1 MRRITFVRMEDT
13 QFGGAENFLRR
24 LQHGLQQ
31 QKIAF
36 DTLHC
41 RAPKCLPSWTKA
53 LWFNAQSYMAKHDRF
68 YFALSR
74 IGSADIYRAGD
85 GVHRVF
91 MGAVGKHFWSNPMHM
106 VSCWLERRCF
116 MRCRHIIA
124 NSQMV
129 KRHIETA
136 YAIPADKI
144 SVVYNGIEPRAVDSF
159 AARQALCREFQL
171 DPDMP
176 IIVFVGSGWQ
186 RKGGD
191 IFLKLL
197 AQLNVPFQALM
208 IGKDKRVGRYQQMAK
223 RLGVAE
229 SVHFAGMRRDVC
241 ECFAAADILL
251 FPTRYEPFSNVVLEA
266 MAQKCVVLTSDMNGA
281 AEILPEDQVLSIKAP
296 EKILP
301 KLQQLL
307 TEPRELIK
315 QQRASLATARQ
326 FSIEKCVDDTLA
338 VINRLIT

>member
-24 LQHGLQQ
+24 LQHGLKQ

-36 DTLHC
+36 DTQHC
-41 RAPKCLPSWTKA
+41 RAPKWLPSWVKA
-53 LWFNAQSYMAKHDRF
+53 LWFNGQTYLAKREHF
-68 YFALSR
+68 YFSLSR

-91 MGAVGKHFWSNPMHM
+91 MRAVGKHFWSNPMHWT
-106 VSCWLERRCF
+106 SCWLERRCF
-116 MRCRHIIA
+116 KRCQHIIA
-124 NSQMV
+124 NSHMV
-129 KRHIETA
+129 KRHIETT
-136 YAIPADKI
+136 YEIPTDKI
-144 SVVYNGIEPRAVDSF
+144 SVVYNGIDVKAVDSF

-191 IFLKLL
+191 IFLRLL

-208 IGKDKRVGRYQQMAK
+208 IGKDKHMTRYQQMAK
-223 RLGVAE
+223 RLGIAD
-229 SVHFAGMRRDVC
+229 SVHFTGMRRDVC

-266 MAQKCVVLTSDMNGA
+266 MAQKCVVLTSDTNGA
-281 AEILPEDQVLSIKAP
+281 AEILPKDQVLSMNMP
-296 EKILP
+296 ETILP
-301 KLQQLL
+301 KLYQLL
-307 TEPRELIK
+307 TQPDELAAK
-315 QQRASLATARQ
+315 QQVSLASARQ
-326 FSIEKCVDDTLA
+326 YPIEKCVDETLA
-338 VINRLIT
+338 VIKRLIA